1 MSPRRPKK
9 SQRPEE
15 PPVTPTPQPTPVGSL
30 EGNLSSSSSSGSSP
44 TATAA
49 ALAALAADP
58 SPQLAMSS
66 NEPQVQAARE
76 TAAAE
81 LKPATS
87 EKKKASS
94 VALEEA
100 AETAM
105 ASATQG
111 DAAKRPPAEAD
122 DTPRTFSSGKE
133 QSDSK
138 TPPSSLSSPQMS
150 RSFSREASQ
159 PQSPKAAEL
168 KPKVLLP
175 IQSRDPHERRM
186 SSADEVDTDA
196 RIRLHTPQGPVP
208 IGIWDLTR
216 FKYWHYDHYQE
227 LRREWLLQR
236 VCSALL
242 HPISR
247 FLFLFLTL
255 PCTAFVDDPLCCVSF
270 PPGPCPL
277 LCEPAC
283 AKPLRMRLAPSRGA
297 YTYWTWPY
305 KLCAAKGRG
314 GTLPKSLT
322 PETRQFAIP
331 HSGVDYFYH
340 KAPFLAHTGPLS
352 LTSMTPQCILPTGDR
367 LTADTDIRRL
377 VKDKLREN
385 ATADANLTKL
395 CVLSCL

>member
-236 VCSALL
+236 
-242 HPISR
+242 
-247 FLFLFLTL
+247 
-255 PCTAFVDDPLCCVSF
+255 
-270 PPGPCPL
+270 
-277 LCEPAC
+277 
-283 AKPLRMRLAPSRGA
+283 
-297 YTYWTWPY
+297 
-305 KLCAAKGRG
+305 
-314 GTLPKSLT
+314 KSLT